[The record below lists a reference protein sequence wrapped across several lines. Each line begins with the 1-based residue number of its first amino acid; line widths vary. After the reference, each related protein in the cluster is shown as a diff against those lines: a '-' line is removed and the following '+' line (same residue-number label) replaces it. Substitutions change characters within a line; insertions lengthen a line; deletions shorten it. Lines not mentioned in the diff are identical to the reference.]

1 MAKCPIC
8 EHPERAKIERIQ
20 LAGEMNQAG
29 IAKAFGV
36 RADHVSTHR
45 AHIANA
51 GKEVWKPTP
60 AFKQPAAEVETPKTL
75 TDLLGLE
82 ATRAGR
88 KSLVAVH
95 PFAEAITKH
104 LVLRTMQ
111 LQAISAKYDIH
122 QDALVRW
129 RDKLSE
135 EIKREIML
143 AARVARA
150 EAVATELNE
159 ESVEVDTGLKRIV
172 REIDLIL
179 QRAKENENDLLALGS
194 LKEMRQAL
202 MDLARLQGQLNRTLT
217 VTVDLNESPQFLT
230 LREIILRVL
239 EGHPLAK
246 ADFLA
251 EMTRLRIGHA
261 A

>member
-1 MAKCPIC
+1 MAKPCPIC
-8 EHPERAKIERIQ
+8 NHEQRAEIEAHIVNRTMTQ
-20 LAGEMNQAG
+20 EG
-29 IAKAFGV
+29 IGKAYGTTALV
-36 RADHVSTHR
+36 VSTHR

-51 GKEVWKPTP
+51 SKDIWKPSPIVKPALPENVTD
-60 AFKQPAAEVETPKTL
+60 AFKR
-75 TDLLGLE
+75 E
-82 ATRAGR
+82 ATKAGR
-88 KSLVAVH
+88 KSGVAMH
-95 PFAEAITKH
+95 PFCEDITRH
-104 LVLRTMQ
+104 LVLKTMQ
-111 LQAISAKYDIH
+111 LKAISAKYDLH

-129 RDKLSE
+129 RDKLDE
-135 EIKREIML
+135 ETKREIHL

-159 ESVEVDTGLKRIV
+159 EAVEVDTGLKRIV

-179 QRAKENENDLLALGS
+179 QRAKDNEDDLLALGS

-202 MDLARLQGQLNRTLT
+202 MDLARLQGQLNQNLT
-217 VTVDLNESPQFLT
+217 VSVNLMESPQFLT

-239 EGHPLAK
+239 ERHPSAK

-251 EMTRLRIGHA
+251 EMQRLRIGHA